1 MIGVVPTFVAEE
13 IPLVLRQIAYGVA
26 AFLAT
31 AVLALYLG
39 APVEAQNHATPSLDA
54 TLAALD
60 GQADNFKSLSA
71 NVERTKVTVVVN
83 DKSTD
88 TGTILV
94 HGDKML
100 LQMKPPDE
108 RTVLRSGD
116 SLFVYTPGLKR
127 VEEYNLGKNRALV
140 DEFMLLGF
148 GTKGSQLKES
158 YQVTLAGDP
167 TVDNVKTVELEL
179 LPKSQGVKNQFS
191 KIDIWFDPATW
202 LPVQQQFF
210 ETGSGDYSLVHYSNV
225 VKNPQIPD
233 SEFKP
238 HWPKGTEKIKPQG

>member
-1 MIGVVPTFVAEE
+1 MLCCGGPARAQGRSAIT
-13 IPLVLRQIAYGVA
+13 LDSVLKN
-26 AFLAT
+26 LDD
-31 AVLALYLG
+31 
-39 APVEAQNHATPSLDA
+39 HAGS
-54 TLAALD
+54 
-60 GQADNFKSLSA
+60 FKSLSA
-71 NVERTKVTVVVN
+71 DVQRTKVTVVVN

-88 TGTILV
+88 NGTILV

-100 LQMKPPDE
+100 LEMNPPDQ
-108 RTVLRSGD
+108 RTVLRTGD

-148 GTKGSQLKES
+148 GTRGSQLRES
-158 YQVTLAGDP
+158 YDVTLAGEPSLD
-167 TVDNVKTVELEL
+167 DKRTVELEL
-179 LPKSQGVKNQFS
+179 MPKSQGVKNQFS
-191 KIDIWFDPATW
+191 KIEIWYDPSTW

-233 SEFKP
+233 SKFKP
-238 HWPKGTEKIKPQG
+238 HWPKGTEKMKPQG